1 MSDFELF
8 QSLIDASKSNQNK
21 DMVARFYDRSLKTS
35 EVDENGLPIF
45 KDVCFIEIRVK
56 DSHDVFDQPAS
67 EDKKKR
73 FPIEYNRY
81 LLAKKQ
87 IKDGSPLEQF
97 AFLTAAEIDR
107 LKYRGIFTVE
117 ALAALDKEKA
127 ADLNLKNEHELAVR
141 FLQNAQNNLA
151 LNKSLK
157 IEEDLKRQLKEKDNR
172 IAALQNELATV
183 QQKLN
188 ALKQKRKATA

>member
-35 EVDENGLPIF
+35 ELDENGLPIF

-157 IEEDLKRQLKEKDNR
+157 VEEDLKRQLKEKDNR
-172 IAALQNELATV
+172 IAALQNKLAIV

-188 ALKQKRKATA
+188 ALNQKRKATA

>member
-117 ALAALDKEKA
+117 ALAALGKEKA

-157 IEEDLKRQLKEKDNR
+157 IEADLKRQLKEKDNR
-172 IAALQNELATV
+172 IAALQNELAIV

-188 ALKQKRKATA
+188 VLNQKRKATA